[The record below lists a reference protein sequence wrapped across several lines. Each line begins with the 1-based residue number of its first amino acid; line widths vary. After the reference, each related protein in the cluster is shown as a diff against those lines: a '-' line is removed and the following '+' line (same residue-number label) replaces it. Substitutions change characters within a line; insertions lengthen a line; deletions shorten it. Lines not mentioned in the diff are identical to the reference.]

1 MALNFG
7 EKRKL
12 QAIVKTKLAALKA
25 GSLSFAEKRN
35 AQKELKDAFSK
46 LKVNI
51 DLNPDAAQQNQMLAD
66 LIAGKFND
74 EQPDVFLKILYRISK
89 EIESIEPVKPPTIKY
104 IEIHKARQSAEMQ
117 PAAA

>member
-1 MALNFG
+1 MALTFG

-12 QAIVKTKLAALKA
+12 QAIVKTKLADLKA
-25 GSLSFAEKRN
+25 GALSFAEKRN

-51 DLNPDAAQQNQMLAD
+51 DLNPDSAQQNQILAD

-74 EQPDVFLKILYRISK
+74 EQPDVFLKILYRITK
-89 EIESIEPVKPPTIKY
+89 EIQAVGPVKEPTIKY
-104 IEIHKARQSAEMQ
+104 VELKKAA
-117 PAAA
+117 